1 MGGRGRVGAAVV
13 LTVGEVVRLRADD
26 GRECYAR
33 VLAVRLRARS
43 PAWALASVSSLVV
56 SWYGG
61 ARTITAR
68 DAEGWAVVL
77 AAR

>member
-1 MGGRGRVGAAVV
+1 MGGRRRVGAAVV
-13 LTVGEVVRLRADD
+13 LTVGEVVRLRSDD

-56 SWYGG
+56 SWYGTT
-61 ARTITAR
+61 RTITAR

-77 AAR
+77 GG

>member
-1 MGGRGRVGAAVV
+1 M

-33 VLAVRLRARS
+33 VLAVRLRARV
-43 PAWALASVSSLVV
+43 PAWQLAAVSSLVV

-61 ARTITAR
+61 ARRITAR

-77 AAR
+77 GG

>member
-1 MGGRGRVGAAVV
+1 M
-13 LTVGEVVRLRADD
+13 TVGEVVRLRSDD

-33 VLAVRLRARS
+33 VLAVRLRARV

-61 ARTITAR
+61 ARRITAR

-77 AAR
+77 GG

>member
-1 MGGRGRVGAAVV
+1 V
-13 LTVGEVVRLRADD
+13 LTVGEVVRLRSDD

-56 SWYGG
+56 SWYGTT
-61 ARTITAR
+61 RTITAR
-68 DAEGWAVVL
+68 DADGWAVVL
-77 AAR
+77 GG

>member
-1 MGGRGRVGAAVV
+1 MGGRRCVGAAVV
-13 LTVGEVVRLRADD
+13 LTVGEVVRLRSDD

-56 SWYGG
+56 SWYGTT
-61 ARTITAR
+61 RTITAR

-77 AAR
+77 GG

>member
-1 MGGRGRVGAAVV
+1 M
-13 LTVGEVVRLRADD
+13 TVGEVVRLRPDD

-33 VLAVRLRARS
+33 VLAVRLRARV

-61 ARTITAR
+61 ARRITAR

-77 AAR
+77 GG

>member
-1 MGGRGRVGAAVV
+1 MV
-13 LTVGEVVRLRADD
+13 TVGEVVRLRADD

-33 VLAVRLRARS
+33 VLAVTLRARS

-56 SWYGG
+56 SWYG
-61 ARTITAR
+61 ATRTITAR

>member
-1 MGGRGRVGAAVV
+1 M

-56 SWYGG
+56 SWNG
-61 ARTITAR
+61 ASRTITAR

-77 AAR
+77 GG

>member
-1 MGGRGRVGAAVV
+1 M
-13 LTVGEVVRLRADD
+13 LIVGEVVRLRADD

-61 ARTITAR
+61 ASRTITAR

-77 AAR
+77 GG

>member
-1 MGGRGRVGAAVV
+1 VGGRRRVGAAVV
-13 LTVGEVVRLRADD
+13 LTVGEVVRLRSDD

-56 SWYGG
+56 SWYGTT
-61 ARTITAR
+61 RTITAR

-77 AAR
+77 GG

>member
-1 MGGRGRVGAAVV
+1 VLIVGD
-13 LTVGEVVRLRADD
+13 VVRLRSDD

-33 VLAVRLRARS
+33 VLAVRLRAGV
-43 PAWALASVSSLVV
+43 PAWRLAAVTSLVV
-56 SWYGG
+56 SWYG
-61 ARTITAR
+61 ATRTITAR

>member
-1 MGGRGRVGAAVV
+1 VGRGRRVGAAVV
-13 LTVGEVVRLRADD
+13 LTVGEVVRLRSDD

-56 SWYGG
+56 SWYGTT
-61 ARTITAR
+61 RTITAR
-68 DAEGWAVVL
+68 DADGWAVVL
-77 AAR
+77 GG

>member
-1 MGGRGRVGAAVV
+1 V
-13 LTVGEVVRLRADD
+13 LTVGEVVRLRSDD

-33 VLAVRLRARS
+33 VLAVRLRAGAPVWR
-43 PAWALASVSSLVV
+43 LAAVTALVV

-61 ARTITAR
+61 ERRITAR

-77 AAR
+77 GG

>member
-1 MGGRGRVGAAVV
+1 MS
-13 LTVGEVVRLRADD
+13 VGEVVRLRADD

-43 PAWALASVSSLVV
+43 SAWALASVSSLVV

-61 ARTITAR
+61 ARRITAR

-77 AAR
+77 GG

>member
-1 MGGRGRVGAAVV
+1 M

-33 VLAVRLRARS
+33 VLSVTLRARS

>member
-1 MGGRGRVGAAVV
+1 V
-13 LTVGEVVRLRADD
+13 LSVGEVVRLRADD

-33 VLAVRLRARS
+33 VLAVRLRAGAPVWR
-43 PAWALASVSSLVV
+43 LAAVTALVV

-61 ARTITAR
+61 ERRITAR

-77 AAR
+77 GG

>member
-1 MGGRGRVGAAVV
+1 MGRGRRVGAAVV
-13 LTVGEVVRLRADD
+13 LTVGEVVRLRSDD

-33 VLAVRLRARS
+33 VLAVRLRARV
-43 PAWALASVSSLVV
+43 PAWRLASVSSLVV

-61 ARTITAR
+61 ARRITAR

-77 AAR
+77 GG

>member
-1 MGGRGRVGAAVV
+1 VGRGRRVGAAVV
-13 LTVGEVVRLRADD
+13 LTVGEVVRLRSDD

-56 SWYGG
+56 SWYGTT
-61 ARTITAR
+61 RTITAR

-77 AAR
+77 GG

>member
-1 MGGRGRVGAAVV
+1 M
-13 LTVGEVVRLRADD
+13 LSVGEVVRLRDDD

-77 AAR
+77 GG

>member
-1 MGGRGRVGAAVV
+1 MSVGD
-13 LTVGEVVRLRADD
+13 VVRLRSDD

-33 VLAVRLRARS
+33 VLSVRLRARV

-61 ARTITAR
+61 ARRITAR

-77 AAR
+77 GG

>member
-1 MGGRGRVGAAVV
+1 MGRGRRVGAAVV
-13 LTVGEVVRLRADD
+13 LTVGEVVRLRSDD

-56 SWYGG
+56 SWYGTT
-61 ARTITAR
+61 RTITAR
-68 DAEGWAVVL
+68 DADGWAVVL
-77 AAR
+77 GG

>member
-1 MGGRGRVGAAVV
+1 V

-33 VLAVRLRARS
+33 VLAVRLRAGV
-43 PAWALASVSSLVV
+43 PAWQLASVSALVV

-61 ARTITAR
+61 ARRITAR

>member
-1 MGGRGRVGAAVV
+1 MGGRRCVGAAVV
-13 LTVGEVVRLRADD
+13 LTVDEVVRLRSDD

-33 VLAVRLRARS
+33 VLAVRLRART

-56 SWYGG
+56 SWYGTT
-61 ARTITAR
+61 RTITAR

-77 AAR
+77 GG

>member
-1 MGGRGRVGAAVV
+1 M
-13 LTVGEVVRLRADD
+13 LTVGEVVRLRDDD
-26 GRECYAR
+26 GHECYGR
-33 VLAVRLRARS
+33 VLAVTLRPRS

-61 ARTITAR
+61 ARRITAR

-77 AAR
+77 GG